1 MDTSG
6 IPLDAYPLE
15 LRDGGNGKYYYYRRL
30 GWGVTQSQMIRQK
43 VSAQQYQLAMQNS
56 GGFRRL
62 DNLGNATE
70 ENQELQRKQQSG
82 GGTTVVDASQTI
94 NPTTA
99 YGGGGG
105 TVPIPTTDNS
115 SARMAAAAN
124 DF

>member
-30 GWGVTQSQMIRQK
+30 GPGRYTIANDQAK
-43 VSAQQYQLAMQNS
+43 AAQQYQLAMQNS